1 VASSSSTYW
10 HLLHFLYVQAV
21 QHSVNVTPA
30 FIRRGRPGKML
41 DDVATA
47 LLQTTPPESV
57 IFADTHTRNRGRW
70 GSRAYMGVL
79 YNPYR
84 NTVNVH
90 LMADMKDDQAMLKQE
105 WIENPWYLMT
115 TPLHDADDR
124 HTSAD

>member
-1 VASSSSTYW
+1 VADREK
-10 HLLHFLYVQAV
+10 F
-21 QHSVNVTPA
+21 
-30 FIRRGRPGKML
+30 L

-57 IFADTHTRNRGRW
+57 IFADTHSRNRGRW
-70 GSRAYMGVL
+70 GSKAYMGVL
-79 YNPYR
+79 YDPYR

-115 TPLHDADDR
+115 TPIAR
-124 HTSAD
+124 CGR